1 MEGYDD
7 GDCGIFLDGIRG
19 QLTSAQL
26 LWAKINEPV
35 SAFGSQLEDLFSF
48 FQHVISSLYS
58 SMFIS
63 SGWFEIQHGLLALL
77 L

>member
-7 GDCGIFLDGIRG
+7 GDCGIFLGGIRG

-35 SAFGSQLEDLFSF
+35 SAFGSQLEDLFLFSTCY
-48 FQHVISSLYS
+48 Q
-58 SMFIS
+58 FIILFYVY
-63 SGWFEIQHGLLALL
+63 FEWLV
-77 L
+77 